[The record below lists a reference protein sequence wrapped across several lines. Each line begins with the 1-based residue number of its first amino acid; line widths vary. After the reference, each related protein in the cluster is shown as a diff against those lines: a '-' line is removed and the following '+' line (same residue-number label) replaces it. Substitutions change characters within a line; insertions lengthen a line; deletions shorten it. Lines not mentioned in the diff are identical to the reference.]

1 MKFRRVKCFNNISL
15 TEEVD
20 SNNNELTDAQIDY
33 FQNSKIRDSHNNLL
47 VCYHGTTIEEYIDTL
62 DVNKGAYQ
70 QKMIFFSDS
79 SEFAVSF
86 ATRYEDKGQ
95 TFQCY
100 LNIENPLVIDA
111 RGSEFNSINFNG
123 EITSLDQIA
132 IRADK
137 NGYDGVIAKNVKE
150 YHGEHIVTDIITFRN
165 NQIKLTTN
173 KNPTMNDN
181 MRK

>member
-1 MKFRRVKCFNNISL
+1 MKFRKVKNFPDIL

-20 SNNNELTDAQIDY
+20 SNNSDLSPAQIEY
-33 FQNSKIRDSHNNLL
+33 FKKSKIRDTNNNLL
-47 VCYHGTTIEEYIDTL
+47 VCYHGTTIADYIDTL
-62 DVNKGAYQ
+62 DVNSGAYP
-70 QKMIFFSDS
+70 QKMVFFSDS
-79 SEFAVSF
+79 AEFAISY
-86 ATRYEDKGQ
+86 ATRYMDKGQ

-111 RGSEFNSINFNG
+111 RGRAFNDIDFNG
-123 EITSLDQIA
+123 EIRSLDEIA
-132 IRADK
+132 LYANK

-150 YHGEHIVTDIITFRN
+150 YHNNHVITDIITFRN

-173 KNPTMNDN
+173 KNPTTNDN